1 MSKDVLAWHFVGDAL
16 RDGRPIPA
24 DGVTLK
30 HKGKLELCA
39 SGLHASERLI
49 DALQYAP
56 GPILC
61 RVQMGG
67 TIKKESDKLVARQR
81 TILWR
86 IDLTDVLRKFARQ
99 CALDVAHLWNMPFV
113 VRQYLETGD
122 KSIRAAAWDAAWTS
136 AMATAWASARDAA
149 SAAARAA
156 ANDAAR
162 AAANDAASDAA
173 GAAASDAAGAAASAA
188 ARAAANDAARAAAND
203 AANDAAW
210 AAARAA
216 ASDAARAA
224 QNTRLTEMVMALAPE
239 GS

>member
-1 MSKDVLAWHFVGDAL
+1 MSKDVLAWHFVGDTL

-81 TILWR
+81 TIIWR
-86 IDLTDVLRKFARQ
+86 VNSTDVLRKFARQ
-99 CALDVAHLWNMPFV
+99 CALDVAHLWNMPPV

-122 KSIRAAAWDAAWTS
+122 ERLRDAAWDAAWAAAWDAAW
-136 AMATAWASARDAA
+136 AAARDAA
-149 SAAARAA
+149 W
-156 ANDAAR
+156 DAAR
-162 AAANDAASDAA
+162 
-173 GAAASDAAGAAASAA
+173 
-188 ARAAANDAARAAAND
+188 
-203 AANDAAW
+203 DAAW
-210 AAARAA
+210 
-216 ASDAARAA
+216 DA

>member
-1 MSKDVLAWHFVGDAL
+1 MSKDVLAWHFVGDDL

-81 TILWR
+81 TIIWR
-86 IDLTDVLRKFARQ
+86 VNSTDVLRKFARQ
-99 CALDVAHLWNMPFV
+99 CALDVAHLWNMPPV

-122 KSIRAAAWDAAWTS
+122 ERLRDAAWDAAWDAGRAAARDAAWDAGRAAARAAAWDAAW
-136 AMATAWASARDAA
+136 AAARDAA
-149 SAAARAA
+149 RDAAWDAGRAAARAA
-156 ANDAAR
+156 AWATAR
-162 AAANDAASDAA
+162 AAAWDAAW
-173 GAAASDAAGAAASAA
+173 
-188 ARAAANDAARAAAND
+188 DAARD
-203 AANDAAW
+203 
-210 AAARAA
+210 
-216 ASDAARAA
+216 A

>member
-1 MSKDVLAWHFVGDAL
+1 MSKDVLAWHFVGDTL

-39 SGLHASERLI
+39 SGLHASERII
-49 DALQYAP
+49 DALKYAP

-67 TIKKESDKLVARQR
+67 TTKKESDKLVARQR

-86 IDLTDVLRKFARQ
+86 VNSTDVLRKFARQ
-99 CALDVAHLWNMPFV
+99 CALDVAHLWNMPPV

-122 KSIRAAAWDAAWTS
+122 ERLRAAAS
-136 AMATAWASARDAA
+136 S
-149 SAAARAA
+149 
-156 ANDAAR
+156 
-162 AAANDAASDAA
+162 
-173 GAAASDAAGAAASAA
+173 
-188 ARAAANDAARAAAND
+188 
-203 AANDAAW
+203 AAW
-210 AAARAA
+210 AAAKDVAWDVTKNAARNAARDAALAADSVAVWADADAA
-216 ASDAARAA
+216 AGNAASAASSNAASAGGWDAASVAA
-224 QNTRLTEMVMALAPE
+224 RVAAGATAKALQNIRLNIMVMALAPE

>member
-1 MSKDVLAWHFVGDAL
+1 MSKDVLAWHFVGDTL

-61 RVQMGG
+61 RVKMGG
-67 TIKKESDKLVARQR
+67 TIKKDSDQLVARQR

-86 IDLTDVLRKFARQ
+86 VNSTDMLREFARQ
-99 CALDVAHLWNMPFV
+99 CALDVAHLWNMPPV

-122 KSIRAAAWDAAWTS
+122 ERFRAAARDATRDAAWDAAWAAARDAAWDAARAAAWDAAW
-136 AMATAWASARDAA
+136 AAAWAAA
-149 SAAARAA
+149 W
-156 ANDAAR
+156 
-162 AAANDAASDAA
+162 
-173 GAAASDAAGAAASAA
+173 
-188 ARAAANDAARAAAND
+188 
-203 AANDAAW
+203 DAAW
-210 AAARAA
+210 AAARDAAWDAAWAA
-216 ASDAARAA
+216 ARDA

>member
-61 RVQMGG
+61 RVKMGG
-67 TIKKESDKLVARQR
+67 TIKKESDQLVARQR

-86 IDLTDVLRKFARQ
+86 VNSTDVLRKFARQ
-99 CALDVAHLWNMPFV
+99 CALDVAHLWNMPPV
-113 VRQYLETGD
+113 MKQYLETGD
-122 KSIRAAAWDAAWTS
+122 ESLRATAWAAARDAAWDAAS
-136 AMATAWASARDAA
+136 AASSNAASAGGWDAA
-149 SAAARAA
+149 SVAARVAARATA
-156 ANDAAR
+156 KAL
-162 AAANDAASDAA
+162 
-173 GAAASDAAGAAASAA
+173 
-188 ARAAANDAARAAAND
+188 
-203 AANDAAW
+203 
-210 AAARAA
+210 
-216 ASDAARAA
+216 

>member
-1 MSKDVLAWHFVGDAL
+1 MSKEVLAWHFVGDAL
-16 RDGRPIPA
+16 RDGRPVPA

-49 DALQYAP
+49 DALEYAP

-86 IDLTDVLRKFARQ
+86 IDSTDVLRKFARQ
-99 CALDVAHLWNMPFV
+99 CALDVAHLWNMPPV

-122 KSIRAAAWDAAWTS
+122 ESLSAAAWSAAW
-136 AMATAWASARDAA
+136 
-149 SAAARAA
+149 AAAR
-156 ANDAAR
+156 DAAR
-162 AAANDAASDAA
+162 AAA
-173 GAAASDAAGAAASAA
+173 
-188 ARAAANDAARAAAND
+188 R
-203 AANDAAW
+203 DAAW
-210 AAARAA
+210 AAARDAAWVARAA
-216 ASDAARAA
+216 ARDAARAAASAAAWAAARDAAKDA
-224 QNTRLTEMVMALAPE
+224 QNTRLTEMVMALTPE
-239 GS
+239 KS

>member
-1 MSKDVLAWHFVGDAL
+1 MSKEVLAWHFVGDAL
-16 RDGRPIPA
+16 RDGRPVPA

-49 DALQYAP
+49 DALKYAP

-86 IDLTDVLRKFARQ
+86 IDSTDVLRKFARQ
-99 CALDVAHLWNMPFV
+99 CALDVAHLWNMPPV

-122 KSIRAAAWDAAWTS
+122 ESLRAAAGAAAGAAAW
-136 AMATAWASARDAA
+136 AAARGAARDAA
-149 SAAARAA
+149 GAAAWAA
-156 ANDAAR
+156 AWGAAR
-162 AAANDAASDAA
+162 DAASDAA
-173 GAAASDAAGAAASAA
+173 GAAAGAAAWAA
-188 ARAAANDAARAAAND
+188 ARGAAS
-203 AANDAAW
+203 DAAW

-216 ASDAARAA
+216 ARDA
-224 QNTRLTEMVMALAPE
+224 QTTRLTEMVMALTPE
-239 GS
+239 KS

>member
-67 TIKKESDKLVARQR
+67 AIKKESDKLVARQR

-86 IDLTDVLRKFARQ
+86 VNSTDVLRKFARQ
-99 CALDVAHLWNMPFV
+99 CALDVAHLWNMPSV

-122 KSIRAAAWDAAWTS
+122 ESLMAAASAAVRDAAWDAARAAVRAAAWDAAS
-136 AMATAWASARDAA
+136 
-149 SAAARAA
+149 
-156 ANDAAR
+156 
-162 AAANDAASDAA
+162 
-173 GAAASDAAGAAASAA
+173 
-188 ARAAANDAARAAAND
+188 
-203 AANDAAW
+203 

-216 ASDAARAA
+216 ASDAARDAA
-224 QNTRLTEMVMALAPE
+224 WAAAWDVQNTRLTEMVMALAPE

>member
-1 MSKDVLAWHFVGDAL
+1 MSKDVLAWHFVGETL

-67 TIKKESDKLVARQR
+67 TIKKDSDKLVAGQR

-86 IDLTDVLRKFARQ
+86 VNLTDVLQKFARQ
-99 CALDVAHLWNMPFV
+99 CALDVAHLWNMPSV

-122 KSIRAAAWDAAWTS
+122 ERLRDAAWDAAGAAVRAAAWDATWA
-136 AMATAWASARDAA
+136 AAWAAA
-149 SAAARAA
+149 KAAAW
-156 ANDAAR
+156 
-162 AAANDAASDAA
+162 DAA
-173 GAAASDAAGAAASAA
+173 GAAAWAADRAAAGAAD
-188 ARAAANDAARAAAND
+188 RAAAGA
-203 AANDAAW
+203 
-210 AAARAA
+210 
-216 ASDAARAA
+216 AARAA

-239 GS
+239 GSR

>member
-16 RDGRPIPA
+16 RDGRPIPV

-61 RVQMGG
+61 RVKMGG
-67 TIKKESDKLVARQR
+67 TIKKESDQLVARQR

-86 IDLTDVLRKFARQ
+86 VNSTDVLRKFARQ
-99 CALDVAHLWNMPFV
+99 CALDVAHLWNMPPV
-113 VRQYLETGD
+113 MKQYLETGD
-122 KSIRAAAWDAAWTS
+122 ESLRDTASSAAWAAAKDVTK
-136 AMATAWASARDAA
+136 
-149 SAAARAA
+149 
-156 ANDAAR
+156 
-162 AAANDAASDAA
+162 
-173 GAAASDAAGAAASAA
+173 
-188 ARAAANDAARAAAND
+188 
-203 AANDAAW
+203 DAAW
-210 AAARAA
+210 AAAKDVTKDAARDAARDAALAAVWADASAAAGDAASVAARVAARAA
-216 ASDAARAA
+216 ARDA

>member
-16 RDGRPIPA
+16 RDGRPIPV

-49 DALQYAP
+49 DALNYAP

-86 IDLTDVLRKFARQ
+86 VNSTDVLRKFARQ
-99 CALDVAHLWNMPFV
+99 CALDVAHLWNMPSV

-122 KSIRAAAWDAAWTS
+122 ERLRAAAS
-136 AMATAWASARDAA
+136 S
-149 SAAARAA
+149 
-156 ANDAAR
+156 
-162 AAANDAASDAA
+162 
-173 GAAASDAAGAAASAA
+173 
-188 ARAAANDAARAAAND
+188 
-203 AANDAAW
+203 AAW
-210 AAARAA
+210 AAAKDVAWDVTKNAARNAARDAALAADSVAVWADADAA
-216 ASDAARAA
+216 AGNAASAASSNAASAGGWDAASVAA
-224 QNTRLTEMVMALAPE
+224 RVAAGATAKALQNIRLNIMVMALAPE

>member
-16 RDGRPIPA
+16 RDGRPIPV

-49 DALQYAP
+49 DALNYAP

-86 IDLTDVLRKFARQ
+86 VNSTDVLRKFARQ
-99 CALDVAHLWNMPFV
+99 CALDVAHLWNMPPV
-113 VRQYLETGD
+113 MKQYLETGD
-122 KSIRAAAWDAAWTS
+122 ERL
-136 AMATAWASARDAA
+136 R
-149 SAAARAA
+149 
-156 ANDAAR
+156 
-162 AAANDAASDAA
+162 
-173 GAAASDAAGAAASAA
+173 AAASDAAWAA
-188 ARAAANDAARAAAND
+188 ARD
-203 AANDAAW
+203 
-210 AAARAA
+210 AARAA
-216 ASDAARAA
+216 ASDAARAAASDAASDAARDAARAAAWAAAWAAASDAASDAASVAARAAASDAAWAAASDA
-224 QNTRLTEMVMALAPE
+224 QNTRLTEMVMALALE

>member
-30 HKGKLELCA
+30 HEGKLELCA

-67 TIKKESDKLVARQR
+67 TIKKDSDKLVAGQR

-86 IDLTDVLRKFARQ
+86 VNLTDVLRKFARQ
-99 CALDVAHLWNMPFV
+99 CALDVAHLWNMPSV

-122 KSIRAAAWDAAWTS
+122 ERLRAAASAAAWAAASAAAWDAARD
-136 AMATAWASARDAA
+136 AARDAAWAAASAAAWDAARDATWAAAWDAA
-149 SAAARAA
+149 SAAA
-156 ANDAAR
+156 
-162 AAANDAASDAA
+162 
-173 GAAASDAAGAAASAA
+173 
-188 ARAAANDAARAAAND
+188 
-203 AANDAAW
+203 W
-210 AAARAA
+210 AA
-216 ASDAARAA
+216 ASDAARDA